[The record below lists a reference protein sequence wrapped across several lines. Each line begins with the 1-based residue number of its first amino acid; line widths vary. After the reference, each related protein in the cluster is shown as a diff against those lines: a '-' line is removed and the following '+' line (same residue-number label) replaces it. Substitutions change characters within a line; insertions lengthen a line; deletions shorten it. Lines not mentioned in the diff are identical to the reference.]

1 MFLIACVYFLVV
13 AGLGEGSVYTSVG
26 ALLCFVA
33 VALAF
38 KKDLLVTPPWRTAS
52 AAFALIIFVAQ
63 LISNANSNTSP
74 NIYSISSTLVNGA
87 LLLLFAGVLLATSRD
102 MMRKSSSE
110 EDEEE
115 EKKPAKKLTY
125 QV

>member
-1 MFLIACVYFLVV
+1 MFLIAGVYFLAV

-33 VALAF
+33 VALTL
-38 KKDLLVTPPWRTAS
+38 KQNLLVTAPWRTAS

-63 LISNANSNTSP
+63 VIANANSNSS
-74 NIYSISSTLVNGA
+74 NIYSISSTLLNGA
-87 LLLLFAGVLLATSRD
+87 FLLLFAGVLLATSRE
-102 MMRKSSSE
+102 MMRKSDSE
-110 EDEEE
+110 DDEEE

>member
-1 MFLIACVYFLVV
+1 MFLIAGIYFLAV

-26 ALLCFVA
+26 ALFCFVS
-33 VALAF
+33 VALAL
-38 KKDLLVTPPWRTAS
+38 KQNLLVTAPWRTAS
-52 AAFALIIFVAQ
+52 ATFALIIFVAQ
-63 LISNANSNTSP
+63 VIANANSSSS

-87 LLLLFAGVLLATSRD
+87 LLLLFVGVLLATSRE
-102 MMRKSSSE
+102 MMRKSDSE
-110 EDEEE
+110 DDEEE